1 MSPDVALRPCQPC
14 RTGARKLAHGA
25 AVLGGFPGA
34 GVVQH
39 GASGLWCFNMEE
51 ISLDAA
57 RAPGVDDA
65 VR

>member
-1 MSPDVALRPCQPC
+1 MALRPCQPC
-14 RTGARKLAHGA
+14 GTGAKLAHGA
-25 AVLGGFPGA
+25 AVLGGFPGP

-51 ISLDAA
+51 IPLDAA
-57 RAPGVDDA
+57 KAPGVDDA